1 MPSGRS
7 FIWFQLKSLKE
18 TEVKRLINES
28 QNKPNAVITL
38 HLAMNPHNLRAFH
51 AYFKFF
57 LHQQDKYQSYLLVL
71 SESTQ

>member
-1 MPSGRS
+1 M
-7 FIWFQLKSLKE
+7 
-18 TEVKRLINES
+18 
-28 QNKPNAVITL
+28 PNAVITL

-57 LHQQDKYQSYLLVL
+57 LRQQDKYQSYLLVL